1 MRRVSSILDNFQ
13 AAKGA
18 LDLTVH
24 TRDLRNSASSPSL
37 LPFVSCRLVKNLL
50 DSDAPVYGILPYQL
64 YGPGCCA
71 VRPERMCYRVEHH
84 MITNNTQAETRRI
97 NYMFKKLSLVLTGAL
112 ACASFSVQAED
123 WRAWNIHNDGHPNT
137 AAMDRFSEL
146 VSEATGGEI
155 NVEVFHG
162 GVLGSQPDALEQVR
176 LGAIEI
182 GNFNLGPIGP
192 IVKEANLVSLPFIF
206 KSVPHMFR
214 VLEGEAG
221 ETIAAAMA
229 EAGIKPLAWVDAGA
243 RSFYSQK
250 PINTPA
256 DVEGLKI
263 RVMNNDLYT
272 SMISAMGGNPSPM
285 AFAEVQQALKTGVV
299 DGAENNFPSFK
310 SVGHYEVTTHYS
322 LSEHLIIPECIC
334 VNTAKFDALSE
345 DMQAA
350 VRGAAEE
357 AALYQR
363 ELWAVQSG
371 QAREE
376 VEAAGIVVNEIAD
389 KGPFQ
394 DAMVAVYDEYL
405 AANPDMADLVEMAK
419 NTE

>member
-1 MRRVSSILDNFQ
+1 MTFTKSLF
-13 AAKGA
+13 AAATAVA
-18 LDLTVH
+18 LVAT
-24 TRDLRNSASSPSL
+24 SAS
-37 LPFVSCRLVKNLL
+37 
-50 DSDAPVYGILPYQL
+50 
-64 YGPGCCA
+64 
-71 VRPERMCYRVEHH
+71 
-84 MITNNTQAETRRI
+84 AE
-97 NYMFKKLSLVLTGAL
+97 S
-112 ACASFSVQAED
+112 

-137 AAMDRFSEL
+137 AAMDKFAEL
-146 VSEATGGEI
+146 VDTATGGE
-155 NVEVFHG
+155 VTVDVFHG

-176 LGAIEI
+176 IGAIEV

-192 IVKEANLVSLPFIF
+192 MVKEANLVSLPFIF

-214 VLEGEAG
+214 VLDGEAG
-221 ETIAAAMA
+221 DIMGAAMGD
-229 EAGIKPLAWVDAGA
+229 AGLLPLAWFDAGA

-285 AFAEVQQALKTGVV
+285 AFSEVQQALKTGVV

-310 SVGHYEVTTHYS
+310 NVGHYEVTTHYS

-334 VNTAKFDALSE
+334 VNTAKFNALSPE
-345 DMQAA
+345 MQEA

-357 AALYQR
+357 AALFQR
-363 ELWAVQSG
+363 EQWAIGSE
-371 QAREE
+371 QARKD
-376 VEAAGIVVNEIAD
+376 VEAAGIAVNEIAD

-394 DAMVAVYDEYL
+394 SAMDSVYADYL
-405 AANPDMADLVEMAK
+405 AANPDMTKLVEIARA
-419 NTE
+419 TE

>member
-1 MRRVSSILDNFQ
+1 MKKISIAAAGVIASLAFVGPLQ
-13 AAKGA
+13 AA
-18 LDLTVH
+18 
-24 TRDLRNSASSPSL
+24 
-37 LPFVSCRLVKNLL
+37 
-50 DSDAPVYGILPYQL
+50 
-64 YGPGCCA
+64 
-71 VRPERMCYRVEHH
+71 
-84 MITNNTQAETRRI
+84 ET
-97 NYMFKKLSLVLTGAL
+97 
-112 ACASFSVQAED
+112 

-146 VSEATGGEI
+146 VGEATGGEVT
-155 NVEVFHG
+155 VEVFHG

-176 LGAIEI
+176 LGAIEL

-221 ETIAAAMA
+221 QTIAGAMA
-229 EAGIKPLAWVDAGA
+229 DAGIKPLAWVDAGA

-310 SVGHYEVTTHYS
+310 NVGHYEVTTHYS

-334 VNTAKFDALSE
+334 VNTAKFDGLSAE
-345 DMQAA
+345 LQEA
-350 VRGAAEE
+350 VTGAAQE

-363 ELWAVQSG
+363 ELWAVQSE
-371 QAREE
+371 QARKDVEE
-376 VEAAGIVVNEIAD
+376 AGIAVNEIAD

-394 DAMVAVYDEYL
+394 DAMVQVYDEYL
-405 AANPDMADLVEMAK
+405 AANPDMAALVEMAQS
-419 NTE
+419 TE